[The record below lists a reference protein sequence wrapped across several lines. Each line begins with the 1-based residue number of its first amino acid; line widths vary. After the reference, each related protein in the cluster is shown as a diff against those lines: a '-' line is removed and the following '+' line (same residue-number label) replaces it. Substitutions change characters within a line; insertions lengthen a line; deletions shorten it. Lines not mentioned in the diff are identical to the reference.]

1 MQQSGSTVAEGSDLK
16 QFKPGDVIAGRYEVT
31 EHLGS
36 GLLGAT
42 YLARNVQSNKFLAIK
57 FIRPVLLKNPKD
69 RARFDKVFQAAREI
83 KNEKIVRYGDVLEHE
98 GLVCFTEEYFKSQ
111 SLRQLIQEYQKD
123 GRSFTLQEAC
133 QIVVQVLEAVQA
145 LHDAGIVHRSLK
157 PENVLVASRATG
169 PNNTRI
175 VRTVKISDA
184 GLTDMLSPTIF
195 AESYVNRG
203 EQRYMAPE
211 LAGFEHAGVHAS
223 DIYSVGV
230 MLYELL
236 VGQTPRGT
244 YLSPTQLRE
253 DLPDH
258 VDDIVE
264 IALDANPEG
273 RYPTARDMINDI
285 QRSFSIEAQ
294 NTGEPAVS
302 MRTAVFAMVAILVV
316 VASAFIYY
324 STVGD
329 TDPAEVARIADI
341 RVRNEVKTA
350 MRLPSAEEMEVF
362 RQRRPDMVYIPPGPF
377 IMGRMNGEEL
387 ASVASASE
395 ALAVVTE
402 LPGYYIDRFEF
413 PNATQDKSGNPVKPV
428 GRVTYDQAAETC
440 TRVGKRLCT
449 EAEWE
454 KACKG
459 PENYIYSY
467 GDTFDETKC
476 GKTIDEAYNI
486 GDRTGC
492 ISGYGA
498 ADLSGGLR
506 EWTSTPAGTKGNRR
520 VVKGGFRANHQRG
533 SRCAFSLYEAVG
545 YADGT
550 LSFRCCMDVNAAP
563 GPASTEGAST
573 GGTAPQ

>member
-1 MQQSGSTVAEGSDLK
+1 MAEGSDLK
-16 QFKPGDVIAGRYEVT
+16 QFKPGDVIAGRYEVA
-31 EHLGS
+31 EFLGA

-42 YLARNVQSNKFLAIK
+42 YLARNVQSSKFLAIK
-57 FIRPVLLKNPKD
+57 FIRPALIKNPKD

-83 KNEKIVRYGDVLEHE
+83 RNEKIVRYGDVLEHE
-98 GLVCFTEEYFKSQ
+98 GLLCFTQEYFKSQ

-133 QIVVQVLEAVQA
+133 QIIVQVLEAVQV
-145 LHDAGIVHRSLK
+145 LHDSGIVHRSLK

-169 PNNTRI
+169 PNSTKI

-184 GLTDMLSPTIF
+184 GLTDILSPTIF

-211 LAGFEHAGVHAS
+211 LAGFEHAGVQAS

-273 RYPTARDMINDI
+273 RYPTARDMVNDI

-294 NTGEPAVS
+294 NTNEAAVS
-302 MRTAVFAMVAILVV
+302 IRTAVLAMVAILVV

-329 TDPAEVARIADI
+329 TDPVAVAREADI
-341 RVRNEVKTA
+341 KVRNQVKAA
-350 MRLPSAEEMEVF
+350 MRLPSREEMEVMAA
-362 RQRRPDMVYIPPGPF
+362 RHRDMVYVPPGPF
-377 IMGRMNGEEL
+377 ILGRMNAEALGP
-387 ASVASASE
+387 VASPSE
-395 ALAVVTE
+395 PLAVVTE
-402 LPGYYIDRFEF
+402 LPGFYIDRFEF
-413 PNATQDKSGNPVKPV
+413 PNATQDKNGNAVKPV
-428 GRVTYDQAAETC
+428 GRVTHDQAAETC
-440 TRVGKRLCT
+440 TRMGKRLCT
-449 EAEWE
+449 EVEWE

-459 PENYIYSY
+459 PENYIYAY

-486 GDRTGC
+486 GDRAGC
-492 ISGYGA
+492 LSGYGA

-520 VVKGGFRANHQRG
+520 VVKGGFRANHESG
-533 SRCAFSLYEAVG
+533 SRCAFSLDEAVG

-550 LSFRCCMDVNAAP
+550 LSFRCCLDVNADGAAP
-563 GPASTEGAST
+563 TTEDT
-573 GGTAPQ
+573 TAAPK